1 MRTYFL
7 QTFVAV
13 NGDVVVGCMT
23 INADVSD
30 AEYVTIR
37 IVTTSNDNTTEC
49 VLIFRNKHET
59 RDWPRIVPCHCVVVI
74 IFFLKGRA
82 HFSKRD
88 VLRWM
93 PSTPRASFFLNDR
106 NSSQL

>member
-1 MRTYFL
+1 MLLYFL
-7 QTFVAV
+7 QKFGAV
-13 NGDVVVGCMT
+13 NIDGVVGFMT

-37 IVTTSNDNTTEC
+37 IVTTSNATIEC
-49 VLIFRNKHET
+49 ILIFRNKQET
-59 RDWPRIVPCHCVVVI
+59 SDWPQIVACHCAVVI

-82 HFSKRD
+82 HVSKRD

-93 PSTPRASFFLNDR
+93 PSTPRASFFLNDL